1 MGDMATSTGSRGAKT
16 TSQLLMKQAPSIP
29 VNSRFPIGEYYD
41 RAERLLRQAMI
52 YRVGR
57 DDFNLFV
64 IQARFSSLLLDTIPK
79 HADFK
84 STRMRYKDLN
94 APLCRAISE
103 LEALTKTLDKAQ
115 SPDRHEERRQETSGM
130 ATTTARTAAVAE
142 TQRAP
147 TTPSDLPLDDLS
159 IAPGGQAE
167 PAGPAVATGGPLDLL
182 SGNEA
187 DLVAASRTAGG
198 NDAATA
204 AATAA
209 TTVAA
214 GGLVSYP
221 SMDPAKMLSTST
233 PVVPEVAMPAHILP
247 PPPPPPAS
255 APPPP
260 QALEALPTPPPPPPP
275 PLPPGGFPEE
285 PQMTQLTPRVV
296 QQMPTKEVADLDYMN
311 LADRL
316 KHYGLREKKVDG
328 DGNCQF
334 RSLSDQLFGTTDR
347 HPEVRRMAI
356 SQLRSKR
363 ELYDPYV
370 PEDYEDYV
378 AKMAKDGEWGD
389 HVTLQAAA
397 DVYGRR
403 ICVLSSYKTSF
414 IIDIKPQDTKH
425 PRVLWLSF
433 WAEVHYNSLYPSGS

>member
-1 MGDMATSTGSRGAKT
+1 
-16 TSQLLMKQAPSIP
+16 
-29 VNSRFPIGEYYD
+29 
-41 RAERLLRQAMI
+41 MI

-147 TTPSDLPLDDLS
+147 TNPSDLPLDDLS
-159 IAPGGQAE
+159 IASGGQAE
-167 PAGPAVATGGPLDLL
+167 PAGPAVAMGGPLDLL

-214 GGLVSYP
+214 GSGI
-221 SMDPAKMLSTST
+221 
-233 PVVPEVAMPAHILP
+233 VPEHGPCEDVVHVDPGRAGGCHARPH
-247 PPPPPPAS
+247 S
-255 APPPP
+255 TAP
-260 QALEALPTPPPPPPP
+260 
-275 PLPPGGFPEE
+275 
-285 PQMTQLTPRVV
+285 
-296 QQMPTKEVADLDYMN
+296 
-311 LADRL
+311 
-316 KHYGLREKKVDG
+316 
-328 DGNCQF
+328 
-334 RSLSDQLFGTTDR
+334 
-347 HPEVRRMAI
+347 
-356 SQLRSKR
+356 
-363 ELYDPYV
+363 
-370 PEDYEDYV
+370 
-378 AKMAKDGEWGD
+378 
-389 HVTLQAAA
+389 
-397 DVYGRR
+397 
-403 ICVLSSYKTSF
+403 
-414 IIDIKPQDTKH
+414 
-425 PRVLWLSF
+425 
-433 WAEVHYNSLYPSGS
+433 

>member
-1 MGDMATSTGSRGAKT
+1 
-16 TSQLLMKQAPSIP
+16 
-29 VNSRFPIGEYYD
+29 
-41 RAERLLRQAMI
+41 MI

-159 IAPGGQAE
+159 IASGGQAE

-187 DLVAASRTAGG
+187 DLVAAPRTAGG

-214 GGLVSYP
+214 GSGI
-221 SMDPAKMLSTST
+221 
-233 PVVPEVAMPAHILP
+233 VPEHGPCEDVVHVDPGRAGGCHARPHSTAP
-247 PPPPPPAS
+247 
-255 APPPP
+255 PPPP

-433 WAEVHYNSLYPSGS
+433 WAAVHYNSLYPSGS